1 MHCQEKKKLK
11 IRSEVNSMADISKL
25 PINEQKVIQARR
37 EYFRKW
43 RQANK
48 DKVREHNRRY
58 WQKKAIENGNNE
70 S

>member
-1 MHCQEKKKLK
+1 
-11 IRSEVNSMADISKL
+11 MADISKL
-25 PINEQKVIQARR
+25 PINEQKVILARR

-58 WQKKAIENGNNE
+58 WQKKALENSNNE
-70 S
+70 